1 MPKILII
8 GDIVGKPGRRGLS
21 QVLPMWRKEYLPD
34 LVVANVENLT
44 HGKGVAPKT
53 LAELD
58 LLGIDAYTSGN
69 HVMDQ
74 HELSNQC
81 FTERR
86 NLIRPANYMGAWS
99 GKGWCRVG
107 AKNKELRI
115 KNKDGGNMSLRG
127 DAALGGDEAI
137 QSNKAAGLPHSHPPA
152 GGLVRNDGEINF
164 LIINLNGKVFFNEE
178 KFGGIKNPFVTA
190 DEIIANVAKEDDIIL
205 VDFHAE
211 ATSEKAAL
219 GWHLDG
225 RASFVYG
232 THQHVPTAD
241 QRILPN
247 GTGFVTDIGMTGPLN
262 SVIGADKEI
271 ALASYLDPSKKF
283 KMEVPK
289 EGPVVVRAMLLEIGE
304 DKKIQNITRLEK
316 ILD

>member
-1 MPKILII
+1 
-8 GDIVGKPGRRGLS
+8 
-21 QVLPMWRKEYLPD
+21 
-34 LVVANVENLT
+34 
-44 HGKGVAPKT
+44 
-53 LAELD
+53 
-58 LLGIDAYTSGN
+58 
-69 HVMDQ
+69 MDQ
-74 HELSNQC
+74 RELSNQC

-99 GKGWCRVG
+99 GKGW
-107 AKNKELRI
+107 ARI
-115 KNKDGGNMSLRG
+115 KPETRNSKSEIGNLK
-127 DAALGGDEAI
+127 E
-137 QSNKAAGLPHSHPPA
+137 SH
-152 GGLVRNDGEINF
+152 GVNF

-178 KFGGIKNPFVTA
+178 KFGGIKNPFVAA

-225 RASFVYG
+225 RANFVYG

-283 KMEVPK
+283 KMEVPE

-316 ILD
+316 IVD